1 MSLKLMYITND
12 LPVAL
17 IAQKYGVDRVWIDLE
32 TLGKEERQKNRDS
45 VKSHHTVEDIRV
57 IAPKLTTS
65 EMMVRINRWNEKSAE
80 EINKVV
86 DAGAEIIMLPYWKTV
101 SEVEKFLEAV
111 NGRCKTSLLLETK
124 EADKCLDDVLGLT
137 GIHEIHI
144 GLNDLHLSY
153 NLTFMFELL
162 TNGTV
167 ERLCRKI
174 AAADIPY
181 GFGGI
186 AKIGAGA
193 VSAERIILEHYRL
206 GSTRAILSR
215 SFCDYRKLQSAEEAE
230 DLFRENIRALRR
242 FEEYAAA
249 AADELRNKNKEALN
263 RDVADIVRK
272 IKNKGGQ

>member
-1 MSLKLMYITND
+1 MYITND

-137 GIHEIHI
+137 ICIFPI
-144 GLNDLHLSY
+144 
-153 NLTFMFELL
+153 T
-162 TNGTV
+162 
-167 ERLCRKI
+167 
-174 AAADIPY
+174 
-181 GFGGI
+181 
-186 AKIGAGA
+186 
-193 VSAERIILEHYRL
+193 
-206 GSTRAILSR
+206 
-215 SFCDYRKLQSAEEAE
+215 
-230 DLFRENIRALRR
+230 
-242 FEEYAAA
+242 
-249 AADELRNKNKEALN
+249 
-263 RDVADIVRK
+263 
-272 IKNKGGQ
+272 